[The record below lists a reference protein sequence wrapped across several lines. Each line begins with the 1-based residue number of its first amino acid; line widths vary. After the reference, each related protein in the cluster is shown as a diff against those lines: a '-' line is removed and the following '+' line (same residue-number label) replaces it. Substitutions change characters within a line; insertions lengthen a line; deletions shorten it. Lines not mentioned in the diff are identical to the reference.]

1 MPIIVHWGPPRQGK
15 TYSAIAE
22 QIVPALAKG
31 RQVVTNIEG
40 MASEE
45 RQAALLELVRKR
57 NSEVDTINFTHINH
71 SDLERGNIFPRDTKS
86 EDADG
91 TRIFDDSRSVL
102 KFGAL
107 LVWDEARSF
116 KTGELPAYWEDALT
130 YHGHW
135 ARDGFATDLLLIHQ
149 NWKSLAPL
157 CRATAE
163 LVYEFIKRPG
173 GRGYS
178 RLYYHA
184 PGDRDLY
191 RSKADLSEVYSFD
204 PAIYAVY
211 KTNASDEAVNDTVT
225 TSFWRTRTFRKLAI
239 VSAIFLCAAGAFTY
253 WVTSRISGMRAPQ
266 KAVAASGSAI
276 ASPAVLPSGNGGGRG
291 VPTIVGIVPTAA
303 GDAALVRDG
312 DRYVTVALREGRVPW
327 GGSYLPWPEDM

>member
-1 MPIIVHWGPPRQGK
+1 MPIIIHWGPPRQGK
-15 TYSAIAE
+15 SYSAIAD

-45 RQAALLELVRKR
+45 RQALLLDLAKKR
-57 NSEVDTINFTHINH
+57 NPQLETINFTHINH
-71 SDLERGNIFPRDTKS
+71 SDLERGNVFPRDTKS

-116 KTGELPAYWEDALT
+116 KTGELPSYWEDALT

-149 NWKSLAPL
+149 NWKSLSPL
-157 CRATAE
+157 VRATAE

-173 GRGYS
+173 GKGYT

-191 RSKADLSEVYSFD
+191 RSKAELSETFSFD

-211 KTNASDEAVNDTVT
+211 KTNASDEAVNDNVT
-225 TSFWRTRTFRKLAI
+225 TTFWRTRAFRKLALLGGLFI
-239 VSAIFLCAAGAFTY
+239 AAAGGFTY
-253 WVTSRISGMRAPQ
+253 WVTSRISDMRAPQ
-266 KAVAASGSAI
+266 KAVAATGSVI
-276 ASPAVLPSGNGGGRG
+276 ASPVVPTGTVGRG

-312 DRYVTVALREGRVPW
+312 DRFVTVQLREGRVPW